1 MGLYGGFIGR
11 VYETSIIDRETV
23 TPDGC
28 RAMGVARTGWGLEA
42 GSGIE
47 PLYTDL
53 QSVA

>member
-1 MGLYGGFIGR
+1 MAGI
-11 VYETSIIDRETV
+11 
-23 TPDGC
+23 
-28 RAMGVARTGWGLEA
+28 ARKAARFDCNTLQRYPEANRLARLSFDPNKQKRLEA